1 MPYERSMECKTPCKA
16 SNLAG
21 LAEGEKD
28 DDDEVDAADDDEGD
42 FLFNGEAVAAL
53 VSEADDSLLE
63 APVGFRATQRTRQT

>member
-1 MPYERSMECKTPCKA
+1 MECKTPCKA

-21 LAEGEKD
+21 LAEGEEDDD
-28 DDDEVDAADDDEGD
+28 DDDEADAADDDEGD

-53 VSEADDSLLE
+53 VSEAEDSLLE

>member
-1 MPYERSMECKTPCKA
+1 
-16 SNLAG
+16 
-21 LAEGEKD
+21 LAEGEED
-28 DDDEVDAADDDEGD
+28 DDDEADAADDDEGD